1 MATIASIP
9 MVRLNR
15 RMAKTTQVIDA
26 PADEARAWMQ
36 YSLEQ
41 GFDLSA
47 AVLNGGFLRQG
58 KFLAIV
64 SEAFQRTPVAF
75 RSGGVLGQRVAR
87 ERLAQ
92 ILDELSDKDGKAI
105 VVEDS
110 TAERNDPNV
119 SHRGEPSAFLGD
131 RVVHWRDLSDGS
143 TQAMEVVAW
152 GTTGYPTNAF
162 ITTRASRDLGL
173 VNLKDAPKNLAE
185 EVASSL
191 LAIAVAAFD
200 AESYLL
206 WVDDVSTMRL

>member
-1 MATIASIP
+1 
-9 MVRLNR
+9 
-15 RMAKTTQVIDA
+15 MAKTTQVIEA
-26 PADEARAWMQ
+26 PADEARAWVQ

-47 AVLNGGFLRQG
+47 AVLNGGFLRRG
-58 KFLAIV
+58 KFMAIV
-64 SEAFQRTPVAF
+64 SESFQRTPIAF

-87 ERLAQ
+87 ERFAQ
-92 ILDELSDKDGKAI
+92 ILDELSDKDAKAI

-110 TAERNDPNV
+110 AAERNDPNF

-131 RVVHWRDLSDGS
+131 RVLHWRDLSEGP

-162 ITTRASRDLGL
+162 ITNRSSRELGL

-191 LAIAVAAFD
+191 SAIVVAAFD

-206 WVDDVSTMRL
+206 WVGDVSTMSLL